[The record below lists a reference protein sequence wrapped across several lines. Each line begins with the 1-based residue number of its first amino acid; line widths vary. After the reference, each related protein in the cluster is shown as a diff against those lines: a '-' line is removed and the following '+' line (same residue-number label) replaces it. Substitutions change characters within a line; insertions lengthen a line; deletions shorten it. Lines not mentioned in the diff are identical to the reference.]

1 AKVEAANILRNASE
15 CPASHPYLEK
25 KDVKPLGIM
34 QFNQYGSLC
43 VVVPVRID
51 GELTSLQFIQAN
63 GDKRFLKDGQLKGGF
78 HLIGTP
84 SKRLIVCEGYA
95 TACTIHE
102 ATGEAVAIAFNA
114 GNLSPVVKALRLKF
128 PELSLVVAADN
139 DHKKEAE
146 GKGNAGLTKG
156 TEAAEL
162 GNATL
167 VYPPESFNGSDFNDM
182 AAEYGLDAIKC
193 KFVVGADNPWGNV
206 GGYTCNKKGVSIIA
220 DGKDVER
227 ITHAPC
233 WVSAISRDGSGGNW
247 GRLVYWIDQDGHEH
261 KQALSADMFHGQAD
275 ELSRFLAMHG
285 LSIVPSK
292 EKKLLQY
299 LATFKTDKRLLSA
312 PSTGWLNQ
320 SFVLPLQTVNEPTGE
335 QVVFQPTEASAAI
348 TCIKAKGSLKEWQEH
363 VAGVAESPLVQFAIC
378 AAFAAPMRF
387 HAGVDAGGF
396 HFWGSSS
403 KGKTTL
409 LQAASSVWGNG
420 ADPSR
425 HSGADAYLQRWNA
438 TKNGLEGMAAA
449 FNDLPLCL
457 DEIGEGSA
465 RDVGGIIYNLMSDTG
480 KVRMNKG
487 CGIRERK
494 SWRILLLSSG
504 EHSIPDYIAEG
515 GQTAKG
521 GQLA

>member
-1 AKVEAANILRNASE
+1 
-15 CPASHPYLEK
+15 
-25 KDVKPLGIM
+25 
-34 QFNQYGSLC
+34 
-43 VVVPVRID
+43 ID

-63 GDKRFLKDGQLKGGF
+63 GDKRFLKDGQIKGGF

-102 ATGEAVAIAFNA
+102 ATGEAVATAFNA

-156 TEAAEL
+156 KEAADL

-167 VYPPESFNGSDFNDM
+167 VHPPKHIEGSDFNDM
-182 AAEYGLDAIKC
+182 AKEGGLD
-193 KFVVGADNPWGNV
+193 VVKKVFTVKADDKHIPWGYV
-206 GGYTCNKKGVSIIA
+206 CNKDGVSIHHN
-220 DGKDVER
+220 DKDAEQ

-233 WVSAISRDGSGGNW
+233 WVSAISRDYNDSNY
-247 GRLVYWIDQDGHEH
+247 GRCVHWISHKKVEH
-261 KQALSADMFHGQAD
+261 KQALPAEMFHGGAD
-275 ELSRFLAMHG
+275 ELAGFLAMHG

-299 LATFKTDKRLLSA
+299 LAAFKPDKDMLSA

-320 SFVLPLQTVNEPTGE
+320 SFVLPLQTINEPTGE

-348 TCIKAKGSLKEWQEH
+348 TCIKAKGNLKEWQEH
-363 VAGVAESPLVQFAIC
+363 VAGVAQSPLVQFAIC

-465 RDVGGIIYNLMSDTG
+465 KDVGGIIYNLMSGTG